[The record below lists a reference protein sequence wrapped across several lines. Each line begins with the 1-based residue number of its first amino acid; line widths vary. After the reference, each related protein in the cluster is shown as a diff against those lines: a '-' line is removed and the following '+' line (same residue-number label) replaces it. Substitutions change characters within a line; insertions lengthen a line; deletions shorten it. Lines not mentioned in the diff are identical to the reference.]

1 MNAGTIYRRKCV
13 KGESYRD
20 HHVSSKQLRRIM
32 KTGSVRTEVDES
44 GCKESKEPH
53 RKITRTVQS
62 CSACPSVLK
71 YSLERDK
78 M

>member
-1 MNAGTIYRRKCV
+1 MCEAR
-13 KGESYRD
+13 ESYRD

-32 KTGSVRTEVDES
+32 KTGSVRTEVDKS
-44 GCKESKEPH
+44 VCKESRKPH
-53 RKITRTVQS
+53 RNITRTVQP
-62 CSACPSVLK
+62 CSACPFVLK